1 MFEGNARSVQTS
13 TTQQSCRSV
22 SQASIGWSVR
32 IRAGER
38 NEHRVLL
45 SGSLEKNGISIFRA
59 AVDFSGCRCSSGLG
73 ALARDVVIKLLGLK
87 SRRVFRAAF
96 VDNAREKRGVP
107 KTLRPVLL
115 EPASHPSPQA

>member
-1 MFEGNARSVQTS
+1 M
-13 TTQQSCRSV
+13 
-22 SQASIGWSVR
+22 
-32 IRAGER
+32 
-38 NEHRVLL
+38 
-45 SGSLEKNGISIFRA
+45 
-59 AVDFSGCRCSSGLG
+59 DFSGGRCSSGLG

-115 EPASHPSPQA
+115 EPASHPGPQA